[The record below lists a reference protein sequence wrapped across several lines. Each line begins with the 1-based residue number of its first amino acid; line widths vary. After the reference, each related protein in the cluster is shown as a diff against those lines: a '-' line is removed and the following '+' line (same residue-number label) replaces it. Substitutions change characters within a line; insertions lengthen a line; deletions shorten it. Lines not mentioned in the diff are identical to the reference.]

1 MYLGIKE
8 VIPLPDYELLLTFE
22 NNEKKKFNMK
32 PYLNKG
38 IFRELNN
45 VDLFNTVKISFDT
58 IQWAN
63 NADLDPEFLYASSV
77 PYNEKVYLKM

>member
-8 VIPLPDYELLLTFE
+8 VKPLPDYELLLTFE
-22 NNEKKKFNMK
+22 NNEKKKFDIK

-38 IFRELNN
+38 IFKELNN
-45 VDLFNTVKISFDT
+45 VDLFNSVKISFDT

-63 NADLDPEFLYASSV
+63 DADLDPEFLYANSV
-77 PYNEKVYLKM
+77 PYVEKLYLPV

>member
-22 NNEKKKFNMK
+22 NNEKKKFKMK

-63 NADLDPEFLYASSV
+63 NADLDPEFLYAGSV
-77 PYNEKVYLKM
+77 PFNEKVYLKM

>member
-1 MYLGIKE
+1 MYNGIKE

-22 NNEKKKFNMK
+22 NKEKKKFDLK

-38 IFRELNN
+38 IFKELNK

-58 IQWAN
+58 IQWDN
-63 NADLDPEFLYASSV
+63 NADLDPEFLYINSI
-77 PYNEKVYLKM
+77 PYIETLYLNV